1 MFFTR
6 EDILKIQNALLQLS
20 VKDSEL
26 PSAEPV
32 TYDDTLSIVQDGK
45 NKQIKIEDFF
55 NQISLWKR
63 EDFINITDKY
73 DEHYISLIEAINLIP
88 ILQRKDGLVITF
100 QDIEDNWEIY
110 QFRGNITEF
119 FNVEKW
125 FNLYDYRNNIVQ
137 SIVPDEEDLTASIPN
152 ENGNS
157 LVSLKDRVYD
167 PISFSGKGYKILRK
181 NIQSINIAVTK
192 IKVEFSPSSDGTLF
206 FSINGKETQVSVSV
220 STDNTT
226 TLVADKIATKLTETM
241 TEYEVSKDASTI
253 ILTRKF
259 GGSVTPS
266 IFSASTTGVMCT
278 VTDSTKIELRNILT
292 PAMINKPNTIYE
304 IRYNF
309 DLNGKTIEIN
319 EGCTLKF
326 EGGSLNNGIFN
337 CDNTIINNAN
347 FVVLNNCSFS
357 GTILSEYVRPEWF
370 GAIGNGIVDD
380 SNAIISSINSGC
392 DILLTDNAI
401 YGFKNIEN
409 KFNLN
414 GQKLYSKKKAT
425 FRYLNNW
432 IDYNNPNTAYKW
444 IFRFIGNSFEINN
457 IIFDL
462 GKEEWVSRVDVS
474 NEIYMNARNHSLANV
489 TIRKSSN
496 FKVCNCD
503 FIGGIHSLDILSECS
518 YFNVDSCTFSKNT
531 ADSLYVTDGSHNGII
546 QNCHLSDNGDDG
558 YCVNVGDAQY
568 IVGHNITVINCTGS
582 NCQGSLCIASG
593 GRDISFINING
604 NCLRAAPIRVEFVNS
619 DVYGA
624 NLGRVTISGC
634 SIKCKQDGFFFSTTT
649 NDSKYIIPV
658 NVVIENCYF
667 YSDIP
672 LTQTFYKGNNYII
685 SNCLFENIS
694 LFIIHSNNI
703 TFSNNTIIAPNNI
716 TCEYSKEIKFL
727 SNRFYNSGKIAD
739 KILEQRGHNDLLV
752 RRNVNIKD
760 STVRFIGNQYA
771 FNGEL
776 SENQKYFHITLDDYC
791 GNIDFCQIDTD
802 VFQTR
807 NNSLL
812 HISKEG
818 IIDFSKCEVYTILN
832 INNGQLLI
840 DNETHIISIKINR
853 EKFNLIPWNSK
864 YPKAASYNERPKEF
878 DIPSNYSNAIYYD
891 NSNQCYYIYNSIK
904 NKWDKL
910 DTSKPFY
917 TEGNERCVGWKAGR
931 PTKLTNGENDKGYQF
946 FDFNLLKPIWWNGTS
961 WIDSLG
967 NHADAKKQGTTEER
981 PSNVQIGYIYK
992 DTTLN
997 KLIIWNGTA
1006 WVNMDGSSL
1015 NI

>member
-1 MFFTR
+1 MSTKQLYEKTSEGMKEVSPLVAI
-6 EDILKIQNALLQLS
+6 EDIYSKLSDTPLEALVSLYNHVKCEWKGS
-20 VKDSEL
+20 VADTRRTVPLFLRRSGL
-26 PSAEPV
+26 FI
-32 TYDDTLSIVQDGK
+32 TYNNGTK
-45 NKQIKIEDFF
+45 F
-55 NQISLWKR
+55 
-63 EDFINITDKY
+63 
-73 DEHYISLIEAINLIP
+73 
-88 ILQRKDGLVITF
+88 
-100 QDIEDNWEIY
+100 
-110 QFRGNITEF
+110 ITEF
-119 FNVEKW
+119 FSAGTDQITTECWVKDSNW
-125 FNLYDYRNNIVQ
+125 T
-137 SIVPDEEDLTASIPN
+137 SVPDEDYISAGVKPGIGTIGYDQLNDNLKQLFREKVNVTNYPDDEDITSVDNMLKF
-152 ENGNS
+152 
-157 LVSLKDRVYD
+157 KDREAD
-167 PISFSGKGYKILRK
+167 AANFQSKGYVILRK
-181 NIQSINIAVTK
+181 NLRLVNGAVK
-192 IKVEFSPSSDGTLF
+192 
-206 FSINGKETQVSVSV
+206 
-220 STDNTT
+220 
-226 TLVADKIATKLTETM
+226 
-241 TEYEVSKDASTI
+241 
-253 ILTRKF
+253 
-259 GGSVTPS
+259 
-266 IFSASTTGVMCT
+266 
-278 VTDSTKIELRNILT
+278 NILT
-292 PAMINKPNTIYE
+292 PDMINQPNTIYE
-304 IRYNF
+304 IRYDF
-309 DLNGKTIEIN
+309 DLNGETIEMQD
-319 EGCTLKF
+319 GCTLKF
-326 EGGSLNNGIFN
+326 EGGSLNNGILN
-337 CDNTIINNAN
+337 CNNTIINNAN

-357 GTILSEYVRPEWF
+357 GTIFSEYVRPEWF
-370 GAIGNGIVDD
+370 GAIGNGIADD

-392 DILLTDNAI
+392 DVLLTDNSI
-401 YGFKNIEN
+401 YGFSTFEN
-409 KFNLN
+409 VFKLN

-457 IIFDL
+457 IRFDL
-462 GKEEWVSRVDVS
+462 GKEEWVSRVEVS
-474 NEIYMNARNHSLANV
+474 NEVYMNARNHSLANV

-503 FIGGIHSLDILSECS
+503 FIGGISSLDILSECS

-558 YCVNVGDAQY
+558 YCVNVADAQY
-568 IVGHNITVINCTGS
+568 IVGHHITIINCTGS
-582 NCQGSLCIASG
+582 NCQGSLCITSG
-593 GRDISFINING
+593 GRDVSFINVNG
-604 NCLRAAPIRVEFVNS
+604 NCLRAAPVRVEFVNS

-667 YSDIP
+667 YSDTP
-672 LTQTFYKGNNYII
+672 LTQTFYKGNNFII

-694 LFIIHSNNI
+694 LFILNSNNI

-739 KILEQRGHNDLLV
+739 KILEQRNTSDLLV

-791 GNIDFCQIDTD
+791 NNIDFCQIDTD

-807 NNSLL
+807 NNQLL

-818 IIDFSKCEVYTILN
+818 IIDFSKCEVYNLLN
-832 INNGQLLI
+832 INNGQLISDKL
-840 DNETHIISIKINR
+840 THVISIKVDK
-853 EKFNLIPWNSK
+853 ELLNLFPWNRK
-864 YPKAASYNERPKEF
+864 YARAASINERPKEF
-878 DIPSNYSNAIYYD
+878 DIPSNYSNAIYCD
-891 NSNQCYYIYNSIK
+891 NTNQCYYIYNSIK

-917 TEGNERCVGWKAGR
+917 TEGNERCAGWKNAR
-931 PTKLTNGENDKGYQF
+931 PTKLTNEEHDKGYKY

-961 WIDSLG
+961 WIDSFG
-967 NHADAKKQGTTEER
+967 NPADAKKQGTTEER
-981 PSNVQIGYIYK
+981 PSGVQIGYIYK

-997 KLIIWNGTA
+997 KLIFWEGTK
-1006 WVNMDGSSL
+1006 WINIDGTEL
-1015 NI
+1015 A